1 MQDTG
6 SAYPG
11 MTTIQVP
18 FVPSRKFVILSIQN
32 LFTMKYLLC
41 LSMLLFLSCGAYTQ
55 GTIMK
60 TRQVPSVDIKDAKG
74 NPFNT
79 SAITN
84 DGKPIILSFWA
95 TWCKP
100 CIKEM
105 TTIADVYDEWQEETG
120 VKLFAISIDDARSSS
135 QVVPMVNGKGWDYIV
150 LLDQNSDFK
159 RAMNVGPIPQTFVI
173 DGKGNI
179 VWQHTSFTEGS
190 ENEMFEVIKKVAK
203 GEEVK

>member
-1 MQDTG
+1 
-6 SAYPG
+6 
-11 MTTIQVP
+11 
-18 FVPSRKFVILSIQN
+18 
-32 LFTMKYLLC
+32 MKYF
-41 LSMLLFLSCGAYTQ
+41 LSLSLLLFLSHGVFAQ

-79 SAITN
+79 SAISN
-84 DGKPIILSFWA
+84 DGKPVVISFWA

-105 TTIADVYDEWQEETG
+105 TTIADVYAEWQEETG
-120 VKLFAISIDDARSSS
+120 VKYYAVSIDDARSSS
-135 QVVPMVNGKGWDYIV
+135 QVVPLVNGKGWDYIV
-150 LLDQNSDFK
+150 LLDQNGDFK
-159 RAMNVGPIPQTFVI
+159 RALNVGPIPQTFVV

-203 GEEVK
+203 GEEIK